1 MSSSSSGPSDLLTYI
16 STNLS
21 RNKLAGR
28 ITDTGLSIFNEI
40 VATNIRLG
48 LPIDLI
54 RLAQSR
60 APDVRQLV
68 RIGRIR
74 ELLEYFGFEETGT
87 AYLFRFSGAITP
99 EAALVR
105 IARFSVL
112 YQSWAGVPGVAY
124 ATVPGTEPTSADVT
138 AASNV
143 MTDRNSENGSEI
155 RRREKEQRIHP
166 SLLTPVREE
175 DAGGGGD
182 CFYYSLYASLEAQ
195 SLLDTVC
202 STFGLGK
209 SRTKEDFNRSFR
221 RYLASQLP
229 SELLSMIDYLC
240 TIPIGSR
247 GIQLGSLSDEYQI
260 ILRNV
265 TDAQCKN
272 NDYKKDLVRQLQA
285 ATSTDRV
292 WAGQPEVR
300 LTKHLLTTVGI
311 VLHIDNDEGYPAPPP
326 TAAFVYAPNRIIL
339 RRVHGNHYHWY
350 RFLIPKGGRRIQTM
364 KKTRRVKKH
373 SRRHL

>member
-1 MSSSSSGPSDLLTYI
+1 MSSSSSGPPDLLTYI

-21 RNKLAGR
+21 RNKQAGI

-54 RLAQSR
+54 RLSQSQ
-60 APDVRQLV
+60 APDVKQFV
-68 RIGRIR
+68 KIGRIR

-87 AYLFRFSGAITP
+87 AYLFRFSGSISP
-99 EAALVR
+99 EAALER
-105 IARFSVL
+105 IARFSAL
-112 YQSWAGVPGVAY
+112 YQSWTGAPGVAY
-124 ATVPGTEPTSADVT
+124 ATVPGTAPTSADVA

-143 MTDRNSENGSEI
+143 MTDHNSENGSEI

-175 DAGGGGD
+175 DAGGGGN
-182 CFYYSLYASLEAQ
+182 CFYYSLYASLQAQ

-202 STFGLGK
+202 TTFRLGE
-209 SRTKEDFNRSFR
+209 SHTKEDFNLSFR
-221 RYLASQLP
+221 GFLASQLP
-229 SELLSMIDYLC
+229 SELLAMIDYLC
-240 TIPIGSR
+240 TIPISLR
-247 GIQLGSLSDEYQI
+247 GIQLSSLSDEYRG
-260 ILRNV
+260 ILRNI

-272 NDYKKDLVRQLQA
+272 NDYKQGLVRQLQT

-300 LTKHLLTTVGI
+300 FTKHLLTTVGI

-339 RRVHGNHYHWY
+339 RRIHGNHYHWY

-373 SRRHL
+373 TRRRL